1 MVKEWTALK
10 AIYATNPILM
20 LWFKVGINICFK
32 VVYAFNNAKTNEISR
47 IGSGAEFALNL
58 HGSAHEKSTR
68 CM

>member
-1 MVKEWTALK
+1 MVIAWTALN
-10 AIYATNPILM
+10 AIYATNAILM
-20 LWFKVGINICFK
+20 LWLRLGINICFK

-47 IGSGAEFALNL
+47 IGCGAEFALNL

>member
-1 MVKEWTALK
+1 ML
-10 AIYATNPILM
+10 PILM
-20 LWFKVGINICFK
+20 LWLRVGINICFK

-47 IGSGAEFALNL
+47 IGSGEEFALNL